1 MEAKAKKELLNKSK
15 DLNEIQR
22 LYAEQVKQL
31 YKHTP
36 IGVAATFINSFILTL
51 ILWKVIPHA
60 ALTIWFAACVSAAF
74 FRYLLFF
81 KFNRSSQTP
90 AESGSQEMWFNISM
104 AFSGIVWGS
113 AGVFLFPMDSIAHQV
128 FIAFVLGGMVAGAA
142 GTFSIILKAFLAY
155 SLPALIPIIIR
166 FFAIG
171 DHLHLSMG
179 GMSLLFGLLM
189 FATAKHINTATLSS
203 LQLRFEN
210 KDLVNHLI
218 TEKGCIEKLNEDYK
232 SEITD
237 RKAAERALQESEEQF
252 RSITVSAQDAIIM
265 MDNEGDITYSNA
277 ASEKIFGYSCQEMMG
292 RKLHALIMPERY
304 SEAFGKGFEIFRE
317 SGQGNAIGKLVELNA
332 LKKNGTEFPIELSL
346 SAVKIKGK
354 WNAIGIV
361 RDISER
367 RRAEEEKRKLEGRLQ
382 RARKMEDIG
391 ILAGGVAHDL
401 NNVLSG
407 IVSYPDLLLMQIS
420 QQSPL
425 RTPILT
431 IQDSGIKA
439 AAIVQDLLALARR
452 GVAAADDVVNLNDI
466 ISEYLNSPEHEKV
479 MLYHPEVHV
488 ETNLEGNLLN
498 ILGSPVHLSKTIMN
512 LASNAAEAMP
522 DGGKIFMSTE
532 NRYVDRLI
540 RGYDHVKEGDYVI
553 LTVSD
558 TGTGIS
564 SENMERIF
572 EPFYTKKVMGRSGTG
587 LGMSVVWG
595 TVKDHKGYI
604 DVQSTEGKGT
614 TFRLYFPVTR
624 QESAK
629 DLATFSIDE
638 HMGKGESV
646 LVVDD
651 VKEQREIALT
661 MLITLGYAADA
672 VSSGE
677 EAVDYQKEHT
687 ADLIILDMIMDPGI
701 DGLDTYKK
709 IIEINPGQKAIIAS
723 GFSETNRVKEA
734 QKLGA
739 GAYVRKPYT
748 LEKIGMAVKTE
759 LGK

>member
-1 MEAKAKKELLNKSK
+1 MEAKTRKELMNESK
-15 DLNEIQR
+15 DLNKIQR

-36 IGVAATFINSFILTL
+36 IGVAATFVNSFILTL
-51 ILWKVIPHA
+51 ILWKVIPHT
-60 ALTIWFAACVSAAF
+60 ALTIWFAACVSVAI

-166 FFAIG
+166 FFLIG
-171 DHLHLSMG
+171 DHLHLAMG

-189 FATAKHINTATLSS
+189 FSTAKHINTATVSS

-210 KDLVNHLI
+210 SDLLNHLI
-218 TEKGCIEKLNEDYK
+218 TEKGRIEKLNEDYK
-232 SEITD
+232 SEIAE
-237 RKAAERALQESEEQF
+237 RKAVERALQESEEQF

-265 MDNEGDITYSNA
+265 MDNEGDISYSNA
-277 ASEKIFGYSCQEMMG
+277 AAEKIFGYSGQEMMG

-304 SEAFGKGFEIFRE
+304 REAFDKGFEIFKE

-332 LKKNGTEFPIELSL
+332 LKKDGTEFPIELSL
-346 SAVKIKGK
+346 SPVKIEGK

-367 RRAEEEKRKLEGRLQ
+367 KRAEEEKRKLESQLQ
-382 RARKMEDIG
+382 RAQKMEDIG

-425 RTPILT
+425 RKPILT

-439 AAIVQDLLALARR
+439 AAIVQDLLTLARR
-452 GVAAADDVVNLNDI
+452 GVAAADVVNLNDV
-466 ISEYLNSPEHEKV
+466 ISEYLKSPEHEKI
-479 MLYHPEVHV
+479 MLYHPEVHM
-488 ETNLEGNLLN
+488 ETNLEVNLLN

-512 LASNAAEAMP
+512 LVSNAAEAMP

-532 NRYVDRLI
+532 NRNIDRPI
-540 RGYDHVKEGDYVI
+540 RGYDHVKEGDYVT

-564 SENMERIF
+564 SEDMERIF

-587 LGMSVVWG
+587 LGLSVVWG
-595 TVKDHKGYI
+595 TVKDHRGYI

-614 TFRLYFPVTR
+614 TFRLYFSVTR

-661 MLITLGYAADA
+661 MLTTLGYAADA

-677 EAVDYQKEHT
+677 EAVDHLKKHT

-701 DGLDTYKK
+701 DGLDTYMK
-709 IIEINPGQKAIIAS
+709 ILEMHPGQKAIIAS
-723 GFSETNRVKEA
+723 GFFETNRVKGA
-734 QKLGA
+734 QRLGA

-748 LEKIGMAVKTE
+748 LEKIGIAVKTE

>member
-1 MEAKAKKELLNKSK
+1 MEAKTKKELMNESK

-22 LYAEQVKQL
+22 LYAEQIKQL

-36 IGVAATFINSFILTL
+36 IGVAATFVNSFILTL
-51 ILWKVIPHA
+51 ILWKVIPHT
-60 ALTIWFAACVSAAF
+60 ALTIWFAACVSIAF
-74 FRYLLFF
+74 FRYLLFL

-90 AESGSQEMWFNISM
+90 AEYGSQEMWFNISM

-166 FFAIG
+166 FFLIG
-171 DHLHLSMG
+171 DHLHLAMG

-189 FATAKHINTATLSS
+189 FSTAKHINTATVSS

-210 KDLVNHLI
+210 SELINHLI
-218 TEKGCIEKLNEDYK
+218 TEKGRIEKLNEDYK
-232 SEITD
+232 SEIAE

-265 MDNEGDITYSNA
+265 MDDEGDISYSNA
-277 ASEKIFGYSCQEMMG
+277 AAEKIFGYSGQEMMG
-292 RKLHALIMPERY
+292 RKLHPLIMPERY
-304 SEAFGKGFEIFRE
+304 REAFGKGFEIFKE
-317 SGQGNAIGKLVELNA
+317 SGQGPAIGKLVELNA
-332 LKKNGTEFPIELSL
+332 LKKDGTEFPIELSL
-346 SAVKIKGK
+346 SPVKIEGK

-367 RRAEEEKRKLEGRLQ
+367 KRAEEEKRKLESQLQ
-382 RARKMEDIG
+382 RAQKMEDIG

-407 IVSYPDLLLMQIS
+407 IVSYPDLLLMQIP
-420 QQSPL
+420 QDSPL
-425 RTPILT
+425 REFILT
-431 IQDSGIKA
+431 IQDSGNKA
-439 AAIVQDLLALARR
+439 ATIVQDLLTLARR
-452 GVAAADDVVNLNDI
+452 SVAAADVVNLNDV
-466 ISEYLNSPEHEKV
+466 ISEYLKSPEHEKV
-479 MLYHPEVHV
+479 MLYHPEVHM
-488 ETNLEGNLLN
+488 ETNLEVNLLN
-498 ILGSPVHLSKTIMN
+498 ILGSPVQLSKTIMN
-512 LASNAAEAMP
+512 LVSNAAEAMP

-532 NRYVDRLI
+532 NRYIGRPI
-540 RGYDHVKEGDYVI
+540 KGYDHVKEGDYVT

-564 SENMERIF
+564 SEDMERIF
-572 EPFYTKKVMGRSGTG
+572 EPFYTKKAMGRSGTG
-587 LGMSVVWG
+587 LGLSVVWG
-595 TVKDHKGYI
+595 TVKDHMGYI

-614 TFRLYFPVTR
+614 TFRLYFSVTR

-661 MLITLGYAADA
+661 MLTTLGYAADA

-677 EAVDYQKEHT
+677 EAVDHLKKHT

-701 DGLDTYKK
+701 DGLDTYMK
-709 IIEINPGQKAIIAS
+709 ILEVHPGQKAIIAS
-723 GFSETNRVKEA
+723 GFFETNRVKEA
-734 QKLGA
+734 QRLGA

-748 LEKIGMAVKTE
+748 LEKIGIAVKTE